1 MKRFISFI
9 LSTAMALGILFLP
22 FGAFASNAGV
32 ISVSSGKL
40 NVRRYGS
47 ALASVVS
54 TLKKGVFVTLIAE
67 SGDWWLVEYGDGEYG
82 YCHSDYIRV
91 VPSVVA
97 TVKISSGSLNVRSG
111 AGVSYP
117 KTDSLSKGEKVIV
130 LSTENDW
137 SKILYDGTKTGFVS
151 ARYLS
156 PSTPSYNQVEL
167 DVPDFKQT
175 DKRWA
180 NVKIGNSGKTIA
192 QIGCVTA
199 SIAMIESYRTGSI
212 IYPDT
217 MSKRLTYSSSGDVYW
232 PTDYVPTYTNTDY
245 LEKIYRLLREGKPV
259 LIGAKTYSG
268 GQHWV
273 VITGYKGGDNPTE
286 ADFII
291 NDPGSDTRTTLKQFL
306 SVYPVFYKYFYYN

>member
-1 MKRFISFI
+1 MKRIASFI

-22 FGAFASNAGV
+22 FSAFASNAGV
-32 ISVSSGKL
+32 ISVSSGNL

-47 ALASVVS
+47 PLASVIS
-54 TLKKGVFVTLIAE
+54 TLKKGIYVTLIAE
-67 SGDWWLVEYGDGEYG
+67 SGDWWLVEYGDGKYG
-82 YCHSDYIRV
+82 YCHSDYIKV
-91 VPSVVA
+91 VPSEVT
-97 TVKISSGSLNVRSG
+97 TVKINSGYLNVRSG
-111 AGVSYP
+111 AGTSYA
-117 KTDSLSKGEKVIV
+117 KTDSLSKGAKVIV

-151 ARYLS
+151 AKYLS
-156 PSTPSYNQVEL
+156 TSTPTFNSIEL

-180 NVKIGNSGKTIA
+180 NVRIGNSGKTIA
-192 QIGCVTA
+192 QIGCVTT
-199 SIAMIESYRTGSI
+199 SIAMMESYRTESI

-217 MSKRLTYSSSGDVYW
+217 MSKRLSYSSSGDVYW
-232 PTDYVPTYTNTDY
+232 PTDYVPTYTKADY
-245 LEKIYRLLREGKPV
+245 LEKIYKLLKEGKPV

-273 VITGYKGGDNPTE
+273 VITGYKGGQTPTE

-291 NDPGSDTRTTLKQFL
+291 NDPGSDTRTTLKQFFNA
-306 SVYPVFYKYFYYN
+306 YPVFYKYFYYN